1 MKNFRLLIS
10 ILSICVFAFLAIG
23 SEDTPSSSSSVS
35 DPGVCNCWNNA
46 MKAGTAN
53 FNQSIQT
60 RCENYAATLT
70 QSEKEAR
77 VRRAFNCN

>member
-1 MKNFRLLIS
+1 MFLL
-10 ILSICVFAFLAIG
+10 FLQF
-23 SEDTPSSSSSVS
+23 EDTPTSSSSVS

-53 FNQSIQT
+53 PKYSNKMWK
-60 RCENYAATLT
+60 YAATIT